1 MAEETKPRFRH
12 WLEYAGLSSAAW
24 IIRHL
29 PYDSLRRLAAVSG
42 ALMYLVDKHR
52 REVSLANLEA
62 AFGDTLSLKEKK
74 RIARQSFA
82 TFARTMLE
90 LFWSPNLTQQKL
102 DELTTTEGL
111 DQPAITDPDR
121 PVILICLHA
130 SNFEWLS
137 QDTTYRIGNGIVV
150 AQKLKN
156 PLLGP
161 IFDRMRSSTGHTII
175 PQERA
180 MLRMLKH
187 LKKGGY
193 FNMVVDLNLDPREPS
208 VIIDQFGGLK
218 TCVTQMHAALAGRS
232 GARIIPAECIPLPDG
247 GYRLI
252 YHPALEVP
260 EGSSAQTVAQMCWD
274 VLEPGIR
281 RRPELWLW
289 SYKHWRFRPS
299 GDCSGR
305 YPFYS
310 NIAKRFDRL
319 LKVSNSR
326 G

>member
-1 MAEETKPRFRH
+1 MASF
-12 WLEYAGLSSAAW
+12 
-24 IIRHL
+24 
-29 PYDSLRRLAAVSG
+29 SG
-42 ALMYLVDKHR
+42 TLMYACDKQR

-62 AFGDTLSLKEKK
+62 AFGDSLPLKEKK
-74 RIARQSFA
+74 RIARESFG

-90 LFWSPNLTQQKL
+90 LFWSPNLTREKI
-102 DELTTTEGL
+102 DELVISEGL
-111 DQPAITDPDR
+111 DQPAITDAKQ
-121 PVILICLHA
+121 PVIFICLHA

-137 QDTTYRIGNGIVV
+137 QDTTYRIGPGIVV

-180 MLRMLKH
+180 MIRMLKH

-208 VIIDQFGGLK
+208 VIIEQFGGLK
-218 TCVTQMHAALAGRS
+218 ACVTQMHAALAAHS
-232 GARIIPAECIPLPDG
+232 GAVIIPADCTPLPDG
-247 GYRLI
+247 RYRLMH
-252 YHPALEVP
+252 YPALNIP
-260 EGSSAQTVAQMCWD
+260 EEATAADVVQMCWD

-281 RRPELWLW
+281 QHPELWLW
-289 SYKHWRFRPS
+289 SYKHWRFKPAN
-299 GDCSGR
+299 DTSGR

-319 LKVSNSR
+319 LRKQAVEKVV
-326 G
+326 